1 MQVQNMKQKSV
12 GIHDF
17 TMNPR
22 ADVPRSSFGVRQGLK
37 TAFSASYLVPIYCE
51 EVLPGDTF
59 NIACDVV
66 ARTAIPIVPI
76 LDNWHMEFFAFY
88 TPNRILWTN
97 WQKFMGEQANPGDS
111 IAYTVPQTTTAVGG
125 WAVGSLGDYF
135 GLPTA
140 GQVGGAAT
148 VSHNVLP
155 LRAYN
160 LIWNQWFRDENL
172 QNSKNT
178 SFGDGPDAVGNYVLE
193 TRGKRGDYFTTALPW
208 TQKGTAVTLPLG
220 TTANVWPSASI
231 DLGTTQPSGLATM
244 RWRKIAAP
252 GTVIPGGR
260 AIMSGASGAA
270 PQSTDYAT
278 AAGGLVG
285 AADTIYPSNLIAD
298 LSTATAATIN
308 QLRQSFQIQKLL
320 ERDARGG
327 TRYVEVIQAHFGV
340 RPPDYRLDRPEYI
353 GGGKIPIL
361 VNAIPQTSATGLT
374 GGTTPA
380 GNLAATGYANGRVGF
395 TYNATEHGYI
405 IMLANV
411 RADLTYQQGLR
422 KHWSRSTRYDF
433 YFPVFAMLGEQAIL
447 NKEIYVKGDA
457 NDNNVFGYI
466 PRWDE
471 YRHFP
476 AQITGIFR
484 STAAGTL
491 DYWHTSQR
499 FASLPTLDA
508 TFIQDQTRTVIER
521 NFAAGATTQGQQFLC
536 DFMFTGRV
544 ARPLPMYSVP
554 GMIDHF

>member
-22 ADVPRSSFGVRQGLK
+22 AEVPRSSFGVRQGHK
-37 TAFSASYLVPIYCE
+37 TAFSASYLIPIYCE

-66 ARTAIPIVPI
+66 ARTAVPIVPI
-76 LDNWHMEFFAFY
+76 IDNWHMEFFAFF

-97 WQKFMGEQANPGDS
+97 WVKFMGAQDNPGDS
-111 IAYTVPQTTTAVGG
+111 ISYTVPQAQASQNGG
-125 WAVGSLGDYF
+125 FAVGSLFDYF
-135 GLPTA
+135 GLPTV
-140 GQVGGAAT
+140 GQYGANALS
-148 VSHNVLP
+148 VNDLP
-155 LRAYN
+155 IRAYYRIYN
-160 LIWNQWFRDENL
+160 EWFRDQNL
-172 QNSKNT
+172 QNSVSN
-178 SFGDGPDAVGNYVLE
+178 FLDDGPHIYAYNLTPF
-193 TRGKRGDYFTTALPW
+193 TRGKRGDYFTTALPF
-208 TQKGTAVTLPLG
+208 TQKGTSVTLPLG
-220 TTANVWPSASI
+220 TSATVYPTATA
-231 DLGTTQPSGLATM
+231 DLTSLPAGGATL
-244 RWRKIAAP
+244 RWRSVATP
-252 GTVIPGGR
+252 GTLVPAGR
-260 AIMSGASGAA
+260 AIMTGSSGAA
-270 PQSTDYAT
+270 PQSTDYAN

-285 AADTIYPSNLIAD
+285 AANTIYPVNLIAD
-298 LSTATAATIN
+298 LSTATSATIN

-327 TRYVEVIQAHFGV
+327 TRYVELIQAHFGV

-353 GGGKIPIL
+353 GGGKVPIL

-395 TYNATEHGYI
+395 TYNSTEHGYI

-411 RADLTYQQGLR
+411 RADITYQQGLR
-422 KHWSRSTRYDF
+422 RHWSRSTRYDF

-447 NKEIYVKGDA
+447 NKELYATGNA
-457 NDNNVFGYI
+457 TDNNVFGYT

-476 AQITGIFR
+476 ATITGIFR

-491 DYWHTSQR
+491 DYWHSSER
-499 FASLPTLDA
+499 FASLPTLDS
-508 TFIQDQTRTVIER
+508 TWITDKTRTILER
-521 NFAAGATTQGQQFLC
+521 NFAAGAASQGQQFLC

-544 ARPLPMYSVP
+544 ARPMPMYSVP
-554 GMIDHF
+554 GLIDHF